1 MSTGWLPGTAPA
13 NIVAMKEPPVSQAA
27 LSPSQP
33 QGGAACIGKCLWD
46 ILVGAGP
53 AQGGATRDGGR
64 VQQVPW
70 GPLGDAQELW
80 GPQSC
85 PWGESGD
92 GEGAHGHPS
101 PQGWLRVILG

>member
-1 MSTGWLPGTAPA
+1 MCLRLPSPQASPRMGRPASESASGT
-13 NIVAMKEPPVSQAA
+13 S
-27 LSPSQP
+27 
-33 QGGAACIGKCLWD
+33 WW
-46 ILVGAGP
+46 GAGP
-53 AQGGATRDGGR
+53 AQGGATPDGGG
-64 VQQVPW
+64 VQQVPR

-92 GEGAHGHPS
+92 GEGAHAHPS